1 MTTDYDRISADD
13 LSCQTEDRLDH
24 TEGEQTT
31 ETVKGRAKR
40 TKGAARKSPAKT
52 SPAKKSVAKSG
63 ARKTAARKSS
73 AQKTPVKKSVKKA
86 TAKTSSA
93 KTASPRPKTATKA
106 DVRAQAKQRA
116 EDQLV
121 LRQRIEA
128 IFEDGTAQTA
138 KDRAA
143 QKRAAK
149 AEAKGLVWTLSALA
163 LAACGGGG
171 GGSPAPVTGGSAGA
185 TGPQTATGGGNVR
198 FESGAR
204 LTTTILSQTERDGGT
219 VRVGDAAADA
229 AGLND
234 DTIMDV
240 DFRETG
246 TFTVETARFPSDMM
260 VAVEVGGIVDPTTG
274 IQIRGGGTDASG
286 RYEGPADWYSLPGS
300 VLITPITNI
309 LARKYAL
316 EMSRGRPVD
325 RDDYLQSVLD
335 DMFDGSE
342 ITVTLDDIL
351 NPLNY
356 ILPNAAEFRAVTE
369 AEGAGSILSEST
381 RLSDGA
387 TLSDDHTLADV
398 KLADVIA
405 RKSLELFIQDTD
417 WYTDNNVD
425 GMSEA
430 EREVAIEAELARLVR
445 LARAIEDGK
454 PIAIPLANLSVD
466 EAQTLNGEVFYLFA

>member
-40 TKGAARKSPAKT
+40 TKGAAKKSPAKT
-52 SPAKKSVAKSG
+52 SPAKKSIAKSG
-63 ARKTAARKSS
+63 VRKTAAHKSS

-128 IFEDGTAQTA
+128 IFEDGTSQTA

-163 LAACGGGG
+163 LAAC
-171 GGSPAPVTGGSAGA
+171 
-185 TGPQTATGGGNVR
+185 GGGNVR

-246 TFTVETARFPSDMM
+246 TFTVETARIPSDMM

-274 IQIRGGGTDASG
+274 IQNGGAGADRFVLNLNGTG
-286 RYEGPADWYSLPGS
+286 
-300 VLITPITNI
+300 TT
-309 LARKYAL
+309 
-316 EMSRGRPVD
+316 
-325 RDDYLQSVLD
+325 
-335 DMFDGSE
+335 
-342 ITVTLDDIL
+342 TVTDFESSEGDRVRVDTSAGDETSLRELGLAVQNDNGNAQIVNANDANEIYMIL
-351 NPLNY
+351 N
-356 ILPNAAEFRAVTE
+356 IT
-369 AEGAGSILSEST
+369 S
-381 RLSDGA
+381 
-387 TLSDDHTLADV
+387 HQ
-398 KLADVIA
+398 DVI
-405 RKSLELFIQDTD
+405 
-417 WYTDNNVD
+417 DNFSSYFEIV
-425 GMSEA
+425 
-430 EREVAIEAELARLVR
+430 
-445 LARAIEDGK
+445 
-454 PIAIPLANLSVD
+454 
-466 EAQTLNGEVFYLFA
+466 